1 MTTKRKSIGVEAM
14 DGMSREQ
21 VKWTNIVASALIV
34 RHHMCQDCAINM
46 AVAMVW
52 SGFLGP
58 KKGSRPGYQSS
69 ETCSEACRGAL
80 KEFLEE
86 TLECTRRTVEIEQ
99 MPSRQH

>member
-1 MTTKRKSIGVEAM
+1 M

-21 VKWTNIVASALIV
+21 VQRTNTVANALIGE
-34 RHHMCQDCAINM
+34 RHMCQDCAVNA

-58 KKGSRPGYQSS
+58 KKGSKGRYPAPVM
-69 ETCSEACRGAL
+69 CSDACNGAL

-86 TLECTRRTVEIEQ
+86 TLGCVAEPISAEQ
-99 MPSRQH
+99 LPSQLH